1 MRVLIVTQG
10 GVDLAPLEARLRERG
25 HNIVT
30 AARDAEVPA
39 VWRSGD
45 CALVVVDVHGPAS
58 PLPLLRALRS
68 LPGGVEAVVMLLGP
82 RASLGALHAA
92 VEAGADEVLAWPP
105 DAAEMELRLDLA
117 ERRFTRRHSRTAV
130 PNGDELRD
138 SLLSVS
144 PVPTSITTMTDGRIV
159 AANEAY
165 FQAFGYSRD
174 EVIGRTTVDL
184 RLWARP
190 FDRAQVVERLKRHGA
205 VRGVDAQYHTRT
217 GELRHTL
224 LFMGLVPYN
233 GSPHIISFF
242 PDITP
247 LKRAEEELRRSEV
260 SFRTLIE
267 NLPDLMAVFDKG
279 AHVRYANPRTAAALG
294 YSDMRELIGKHISDI
309 IPAEDFVSADKRMHE
324 ALNTG
329 RAALQERRL
338 LRKDGTVI
346 HVESTTFPLAFD
358 GVDSIVS
365 VSHDLTER
373 HQMQARLLLAE
384 RMASVGTLAAGV
396 AHEINNP
403 LAYLTAN
410 LAFAREELNALLSNW
425 MDALDPRAAG
435 AVADA
440 QSALAEA
447 QQGAERV
454 RTIVRDLKT
463 FSRVDSADNT
473 DVDVRQVLESTLNLA
488 TTEIRHR
495 ARLVKQFDAVPPV
508 RANESRLG
516 QVFLNLLV
524 NAAQAIPGGAPDRH
538 EIRVATRVGPH
549 GRVVVEVTDT
559 GVGIASEHLPRL
571 FDPFFTTKEPGVGT
585 GLGLSICHSL
595 VASLAGE
602 IHVESEPG
610 RGSTFRVVLPASKPA
625 EAPAQAPPPATP
637 SGERRGRLLVVDDEP
652 LVVTALGRTLRP
664 HHDVTLSTRAQEAL
678 ERIEAGERF
687 DVVFCDLMMPGMSGM
702 DFYSAL
708 QERYPEQARCVV
720 FLTGGAVTQQA
731 RAFLESV
738 PSPHLEKP
746 FAGRELLSLVQ
757 ERLRRASAP

>member
-10 GVDLAPLEARLRERG
+10 GAALEPLEARLSARG
-25 HNIVT
+25 HTVVT

-39 VWRSGD
+39 LWRSGA
-45 CALVVVDVHGPAS
+45 CAFAVVDARGPAS
-58 PLPLLRALRS
+58 PVPLLRGLRS
-68 LPGGVEAVVMLLGP
+68 LPGGLETVVLLLGP
-82 RASLGALHAA
+82 RDALGTLMPAL
-92 VEAGADEVLAWPP
+92 EAGADDVLAWPLAP
-105 DAAEMELRLDLA
+105 EELELRLELA
-117 ERRFTRRHSRTAV
+117 ERRFTRRHGRMGV
-130 PNGDELRD
+130 PSGDDLRD
-138 SLLSVS
+138 SMLSVS
-144 PVPTSITTMTDGRIV
+144 PVPTSITTLGDGRLV
-159 AANEAY
+159 AANDAY
-165 FQAFGYSRD
+165 FQAFGYTR
-174 EVIGRTTVDL
+174 EEALGRTTVEL
-184 RLWARP
+184 RLWERAMV
-190 FDRAQVVERLKRHGA
+190 DRDQVVERLKRYGS
-205 VRGVDAQYHTRT
+205 VRGVDARYYTRS

-224 LFMGLVPYN
+224 LFMGLVPY
-233 GSPHIISFF
+233 GGAPHIISFF

-267 NLPDLMAVFDKG
+267 NLPDLMAVFGKD
-279 AHVRYANPRTAAALG
+279 ARVRYANLKVVTALG
-294 YSDMRELIGKHISDI
+294 YSDLRELIGKHISEI
-309 IPAEDFVSADKRMHE
+309 IPPEDVASADARMHE
-324 ALNTG
+324 ALRSG

-338 LRKDGTVI
+338 LRRDGTI
-346 HVESTTFPLAFD
+346 LHVESTSFPLPFD
-358 GVDSIVS
+358 GEDTIVS

-373 HQMQARLLLAE
+373 NQMQARLMLAQ

-410 LAFAREELNALLSNW
+410 LAFAREAVGTLREEGARSLEPKLVGAL
-425 MDALDPRAAG
+425 
-435 AVADA
+435 ADA

-447 QQGAERV
+447 QQGADRV

-463 FSRVDSADNT
+463 FSRVDVADNT

-495 ARLVKQFDAVPPV
+495 ARLVKQFAEVPRV

-524 NAAQAIPGGAPDRH
+524 NAAQAIPGGTPERH
-538 EIRVATRVGPH
+538 EIRVATRVGSG
-549 GRVVVEVTDT
+549 GRVVVEVADT
-559 GVGIASEHLPRL
+559 GLGIAAEHLPHL

-595 VASLAGE
+595 VASLGGE

-610 RGSTFRVVLPASKPA
+610 KGSTFRVLLPASQPVQA
-625 EAPAQAPPPATP
+625 APEPPAPPPPTA
-637 SGERRGRLLVVDDEP
+637 EKRGRLLVVDDEP
-652 LVVTALGRTLRP
+652 LVCTALARTLRP
-664 HHDVTLSTRAQEAL
+664 HHDVTMSTRAQEAL
-678 ERIEAGERF
+678 DRIVAGERF

-708 QERYPEQARCVV
+708 KERYPEQAGRVV
-720 FLTGGAVTQQA
+720 FLTGGAVTPQA

-746 FAGRELLSLVQ
+746 FASRELLSLVQ
-757 ERLRRASAP
+757 ERLAHA